1 MCQNIQPR
9 SEKVQPQPDT
19 VQFNLDPTLCF
30 KRLSHQTS
38 TIVSFQSSVRLLSFF
53 RVQPMLKVGHQPKSS
68 TGRRCQKHAQGGQRA
83 TKTRK
88 TCRQPGPFFP
98 FLQTSKHPNASS
110 SHKSVS
116 VILFG
121 EQKSKRQNGST
132 KPKMQRVQR
141 SPSFTRLSQRSLLGA
156 S

>member
-1 MCQNIQPR
+1 MPKNSTSIRKSSTSSRFDSIQPR
-9 SEKVQPQPDT
+9 S
-19 VQFNLDPTLCF
+19 NLVNSSNVC
-30 KRLSHQTS
+30 HQTS
-38 TIVSFQSSVRLLSFF
+38 TFVSFQSSVRLLSFF

-98 FLQTSKHPNASS
+98 FLQASKHPNASS

-121 EQKSKRQNGST
+121 EQKSKRQTGSA